1 MKWRSYALL
10 AAIIVG
16 ASSCSMLPVLRAML
30 ATRKPNHMISGQL
43 FANGGGATAAFGSD
57 GIARVTIERRPKET
71 ILHPAII
78 LMGHPG
84 DLEITFSNNDPQ
96 AHLLL
101 VTQSD
106 GAQQVLDLAPN
117 QAGTTRV
124 HYGTPGIY
132 TIADAM
138 ANEMGQGMQAFVLVQ
153 GEVPPTA
160 KLDRPKQRRP

>member
-1 MKWRSYALL
+1 MRRDLVLIMFIA
-10 AAIIVG
+10 VTT
-16 ASSCSMLPVLRAML
+16 SSCSMLPVLRAML
-30 ATRKPNHMISGQL
+30 GTRRPNQMISGQL
-43 FANGGGATAAFGSD
+43 FANGGGANAPFGSD
-57 GIARVTIERRPKET
+57 GVARVTIERRPREV
-71 ILHPAII
+71 ILHPAVI
-78 LMGHPG
+78 LMNHPG

-101 VTQSD
+101 ATQSD
-106 GAQQVLDLAPN
+106 GAQQVLDLAPLH
-117 QAGTTRV
+117 AGTTRV

-153 GEVPPTA
+153 GEVPPGA